1 LAIADLRQS
10 QIFVGHGSRDCGK
23 THNVSFRRVEF
34 ARGICCFFGV
44 VKKSR
49 SLGRRGDLG
58 MTSNPFSRRLFS
70 RASKQATTTRPSP
83 LALQTRLKSE
93 IRDRWVWLDWAAA
106 LSLFLCTS
114 AVVVWQNSRLA
125 VLWDLSYILENS
137 YRISLGDLPHRD
149 FPFPYAPG
157 TFLIQSL
164 LIRLTGRAFFHH
176 VLYCAIV
183 GGLGTILTWRILV
196 HVLRGA
202 LPAFRLV
209 AFLLAAPLTVL
220 GIYSVFPHP
229 FYDPDCTFVILCAIL
244 LLLQLE
250 GAWFPPLRA
259 FLAGI
264 VLIVPLFVK
273 QNTGLAFLAT
283 AATAAVIL
291 IARGAWRRQRVS
303 GYAWLLA
310 GMAAGLGAAMLLL
323 HFTVGM
329 RNYLHWTIQFAAAR
343 RLPGLSEMVAPYQNP
358 LLLLWFVAFA
368 AGALLLWRSR
378 RGSRIL
384 SLLSVSLMAAPFA
397 WAVLYLLVEEDAS
410 ERAERLLAL
419 WPVILIVSLVFGLWD
434 ARKGPSIA
442 QLLPFILI
450 GTVQGAFL
458 SQQLWG
464 STYAIWPLL
473 MILLAGVLAEL
484 FSLGGER
491 SLREIELLAGVAALC
506 MLVSGGFY
514 VASHKRLNY
523 ADVSTGEMTRS
534 SLPALAGLSMRGPWI
549 PQFEELVRFT
559 DREIPKDQGLLM
571 IPGEDLFY
579 YTTGR
584 RPEFPVLMFDHTVNP
599 YSPEEIVEISRRRD
613 ICWLI
618 LKKNLQRNDE
628 PVEDRSRLL
637 ELLRGDFAPV
647 QSLANYDI
655 YRRNADSACP
665 DATPS
670 QPGGN

>member
-1 LAIADLRQS
+1 MNRTELPGNSA
-10 QIFVGHGSRDCGK
+10 SR
-23 THNVSFRRVEF
+23 E
-34 ARGICCFFGV
+34 
-44 VKKSR
+44 
-49 SLGRRGDLG
+49 
-58 MTSNPFSRRLFS
+58 
-70 RASKQATTTRPSP
+70 
-83 LALQTRLKSE
+83 
-93 IRDRWVWLDWAAA
+93 RWVRWDWAAG
-106 LSLFLCTS
+106 LFLFLCTS
-114 AVVVWQNSRLA
+114 SIVVWQNSRLA
-125 VLWDLSYILENS
+125 VLWDLSYVLENS
-137 YRISLGDLPHRD
+137 YRISLGDLPYRD

-164 LIRLTGRAFFHH
+164 LIRLTGQVFFHH

-183 GGLGTILTWRILV
+183 AGLGTILTWRILL

-202 LPAFRLV
+202 MPTFRLV

-220 GIYSVFPHP
+220 GIYCVFPHP
-229 FYDPDCTFVILCAIL
+229 FYDPDCTFVILCGIL

-250 GAWFPPLRA
+250 RNGFPPLRA
-259 FLAGI
+259 FLTGV

-283 AATAAVIL
+283 AAIAPVIP
-291 IARGAWRRQRVS
+291 IAREAWRRQRVS

-310 GMAAGLGAAMLLL
+310 GMTAGLGAAMLLV

-329 RNYLHWTIQFAAAR
+329 RNYWHWTIQFAASR
-343 RLPGLSEMVAPYQNP
+343 RLPRVSEMFAPYRNP
-358 LLLLWFVAFA
+358 VLLLWFTAFV
-368 AGALLLWRSR
+368 AGALLLGRKR
-378 RGSRIL
+378 RGSRML

-397 WAVLYLLVEEDAS
+397 WALLYLLVEADPA

-419 WPVILIVSLVFGLWD
+419 WPIVLIISLIFAVRNAGRGPNV
-434 ARKGPSIA
+434 AR
-442 QLLPFILI
+442 LLPFILI

-473 MILLAGVLAEL
+473 TILLAGVLAES
-484 FSLGGER
+484 FRLGRER
-491 SLREIELLAGVAALC
+491 SSREIELLAGVAALS

-514 VASHKRLNY
+514 VASHERLNY
-523 ADVSTGEMTRS
+523 ADISTGEMARS
-534 SLPALAGLSMRGPWI
+534 TLPALAGLSMRGPWI

-584 RPEFPVLMFDHTVNP
+584 SPRFPVLMFDRTVNP
-599 YSPEEIVEISRRRD
+599 YSPEEIVEISRRRN

-618 LKKNLQRNDE
+618 LKKNLQLNGE
-628 PVEDRSRLL
+628 PVEDKNRLL
-637 ELLRGDFAPV
+637 DLLRDDFAPV

-655 YRRNADSACP
+655 YRRNADGGCP
-665 DATPS
+665 DAAPS
-670 QPGGN
+670 RPGIN

>member
-1 LAIADLRQS
+1 MNRTELPGNSA
-10 QIFVGHGSRDCGK
+10 SR
-23 THNVSFRRVEF
+23 E
-34 ARGICCFFGV
+34 
-44 VKKSR
+44 
-49 SLGRRGDLG
+49 
-58 MTSNPFSRRLFS
+58 
-70 RASKQATTTRPSP
+70 
-83 LALQTRLKSE
+83 
-93 IRDRWVWLDWAAA
+93 RWVRWDWAAG
-106 LSLFLCTS
+106 LFLFLCTS
-114 AVVVWQNSRLA
+114 AIVVWQNSRLA
-125 VLWDLSYILENS
+125 VLWDLSYVLENS
-137 YRISLGDLPHRD
+137 YRISLGDLPYRD

-164 LIRLTGRAFFHH
+164 LIRLTGQVFFHH

-202 LPAFRLV
+202 MPTFRLV

-220 GIYSVFPHP
+220 GIYCVFPHP
-229 FYDPDCTFVILCAIL
+229 FYDPDCTFVILCGIL

-250 GAWFPPLRA
+250 RNGFPPLRA
-259 FLAGI
+259 FLTGI

-283 AATAAVIL
+283 AAMAVVIP
-291 IARGAWRRQRVS
+291 IAREAWRRQRVS

-310 GMAAGLGAAMLLL
+310 GMAAGLGAAILLV

-329 RNYLHWTIQFAAAR
+329 RNYWHWTIQFAASR
-343 RLPGLSEMVAPYQNP
+343 RLPRVSEMFAPYRNP
-358 LLLLWFVAFA
+358 VLLLWFTAFV
-368 AGALLLWRSR
+368 AGALLLGRNR
-378 RGSRIL
+378 RGSRML

-397 WAVLYLLVEEDAS
+397 WALLYLLVEADPA

-419 WPVILIVSLVFGLWD
+419 WPIVLIVSLIFAVRNAGRGPNV
-434 ARKGPSIA
+434 AR
-442 QLLPFILI
+442 LLPFILI

-473 MILLAGVLAEL
+473 TILLAGVLAEL
-484 FSLGGER
+484 FRLGGER
-491 SLREIELLAGVAALC
+491 SSREIELLAGVAALS

-514 VASHKRLNY
+514 VASHERLNY
-523 ADVSTGEMTRS
+523 ADISTGEMARS
-534 SLPALAGLSMRGPWI
+534 TLPALAGLSMRGPWI

-584 RPEFPVLMFDHTVNP
+584 SPRFPVLMFDRTVNP
-599 YSPEEIVEISRRRD
+599 YSPEEIVEISRRRN

-618 LKKNLQRNDE
+618 LKKNLQLNGE
-628 PVEDRSRLL
+628 PVEDKNRLL
-637 ELLRGDFAPV
+637 DLLRDDFAPI

-655 YRRNADSACP
+655 YRRNADGGCP
-665 DATPS
+665 DAAPS
-670 QPGGN
+670 RPGKN